1 MKWTLWWQ
9 EINIANLELRS
20 LCSEGVRCS
29 IFLRR
34 NADNTCYLNVILV
47 GNKTFLFYYRS
58 YLLGLLAMIK
68 CSICSYQCDNWY
80 VSNWRLDCHIYFCW
94 GNAVLSLL
102 RSFHVLHQNCTLSG
116 RSPPFGVTVSPDPRS
131 MMECMCQ
138 TFWLGNANH
147 NCWNVFGAC
156 SRVRVYSRHCQGEM
170 GAFQKRQI
178 RTPIL
183 RSSFTHLSPFSRKL
197 PRNVHF
203 SCNCSEW
210 FGWLVLGAFLW
221 GNYFLYI
228 LKCA

>member
-1 MKWTLWWQ
+1 MWQ
-9 EINIANLELRS
+9 LICLQLETWLS
-20 LCSEGVRCS
+20 H
-29 IFLRR
+29 
-34 NADNTCYLNVILV
+34 
-47 GNKTFLFYYRS
+47 LF
-58 YLLGLLAMIK
+58 LLGKCCPELAQKLSCVAPELHSFWSQPTLRGNSEPWPEKHDGMHVPNLLTIHL
-68 CSICSYQCDNWY
+68 Q
-80 VSNWRLDCHIYFCW
+80 
-94 GNAVLSLL
+94 
-102 RSFHVLHQNCTLSG
+102 
-116 RSPPFGVTVSPDPRS
+116 P
-131 MMECMCQ
+131 
-138 TFWLGNANH
+138 GNANH

-178 RTPIL
+178 RNPIL
-183 RSSFTHLSPFSRKL
+183 RSSFTHLSPFSRKF